1 MECWN
6 QAWSGNGRVPMAL
19 ADDNS
24 FGYTSDI
31 IYRYKVR
38 WIEAA
43 IVCPY
48 WKNMIIYYVEGNQGH
63 LMNEDMGQQKFR
75 VAVR

>member
-1 MECWN
+1 
-6 QAWSGNGRVPMAL
+6 MAL
-19 ADDNS
+19 ANDNF
-24 FGYTSDI
+24 FGYTSNI
-31 IYRYKVR
+31 VYKYKVR

-48 WKNMIIYYVEGNQGH
+48 WEDMINYYFEGDQGH
-63 LMNEDMGQQKFR
+63 IMNEKMGQQKFH